1 MDGKRKAD
9 EHVCGGKKPRVGFTG
24 DLKVFNGVLSK
35 PEEVDLPDKNTYHII
50 SYSTY
55 LPNWTCQEALREL
68 LSNAIDQ
75 SRAVADKFG
84 IFGDLKIRE
93 DPDRLALHIGSHLLA
108 EVKWKFGKHGYRHSY
123 YDSTLPGAT
132 KRKCKWDKIKNA
144 VTMCVDVINY
154 TSHLTWESFQ
164 LGKTTKRGSKN
175 MIGTHGE
182 GLSGAAIV
190 LNRLRCDFVV
200 HCDNYS
206 GRVVNLADRVYI
218 LPTNPEKRRK
228 DDVVYKNAVH
238 FRIVLP
244 PPGNLF
250 DVSKLIAPI
259 RLSETVPRV
268 VAHRGQLL
276 TSLELKGKQYNR
288 GIYVAESSKYLFGY
302 NFLDPDKNLLQSR
315 DRNLHALEAAQR
327 ECGSILSE
335 AILQSEEVC
344 QRVLECLVYTT
355 QHAAGAASTLSDC
368 VDLADG
374 QYLTQAAQQ
383 HLRTQQAKLRGEQ
396 EALFCGGDTDL
407 IVRVSGALNLPV
419 VYCHPVLHNHA
430 KVTNDFFQQLKDTAM
445 DLPAE
450 SRCSAH
456 QEDICKLMR
465 VDHLRAS
472 SLNMSTKLVGFWRV
486 EKVGYVTGL
495 HNLQSDERLSQENE
509 VNIHETLRAC
519 KVDLRGIIQIVRCL
533 QSEAQRDRANMRC
546 DPALLDELKAEME
559 EKLRQEWEERAV
571 REREEAAAAAAVVAA
586 AAHEA
591 EAQQAAAA
599 QLAAAAATQVA
610 AAALAAAALAERA
623 DPLSGVVDNAVREGQ
638 DGSSVPAVSV
648 DSASVVSSG
657 SVNEDAEGG
666 DVSNDESSDE
676 GTASSGED
684 DGEEESVGMDVS
696 DGDDYSGSG
705 SDDEDDSSSDYE
717 PSVTSCGG
725 VKAALLAEQTT
736 QTGEQLRR
744 ERDARVAREKEAAA
758 AVSWTAAIAGA
769 EAQKAVGVAQTAE
782 AAVQVVSAA
791 SVPAVALSNGPSVAS
806 TAVDS
811 TVASGGFAERVTGTA
826 VVALPTAGP
835 ATATDAPDAVAPRA
849 AVATTDASSS
859 RPVLAAVTA
868 LSGPVASA
876 VAPVTAA
883 LSKGASAKVASTV
896 ELPAVP
902 GAGSTNALLPQA
914 SVASATAAVAV
925 LSDAP
930 VVAARTVTDVV
941 VDATHAPTDSADAVV
956 HSCAGHVPENAA
968 PSSAAEASARMGNAV
983 SPGARTASSSAAST
997 SQENS
1002 PDVQPVAAQLTV
1014 LEPVMVDLVGE
1025 DSDQDVEVVT
1035 VTSRARRRT
1044 SRSPIVFLSPPQ
1056 TPRSAPSYAQ
1066 ANPSVPVRVV
1076 PARRAEST
1084 CILTTMGVQALD
1096 ASGQT
1101 SPALTDTSDACSEAA
1116 GDAVARAAPV
1126 SSIFLPMP
1134 SAAGG
1139 LGGGTLHLTYCA
1151 TALSGAWLYDSLD
1164 DVTTLQ
1170 KHCEQLHQHKDM
1182 TALLTK
1188 LCTHYSFQVV
1198 LFRAA
1203 QASPPLAFRLWQ
1215 KVLFVNVTDGGSEA
1229 GERAAEDLRAVLR
1242 SITLLDALLM

>member
-35 PEEVDLPDKNTYHII
+35 PEDVDLPDKNTYHTI

-144 VTMCVDVINY
+144 ETMCVDVINY

-250 DVSKLIAPI
+250 DVSKLIATI

-268 VAHRGQLL
+268 VAQRGQLL

-374 QYLTQAAQQ
+374 QYLTVAAQQ
-383 HLRTQQAKLRGEQ
+383 HLRSQQAKFLGGQ

-450 SRCSAH
+450 SRCAAH

-495 HNLQSDERLSQENE
+495 HNLQSDDRLSQENE

-571 REREEAAAAAAVVAA
+571 RERKKAAAAAAVAAVAR
-586 AAHEA
+586 ET
-591 EAQQAAAA
+591 EVQQAATA
-599 QLAAAAATQVA
+599 QLAAEAAAHVA
-610 AAALAAAALAERA
+610 AAELAAAAEAERV
-623 DPLSGVVDNAVREGQ
+623 DPLSDVADNAAR
-638 DGSSVPAVSV
+638 A
-648 DSASVVSSG
+648 DSASVASSG
-657 SVNEDAEGG
+657 SVDEAAEDG
-666 DVSNDESSDE
+666 DGSDDESSDE
-676 GTASSGED
+676 GTASSSED
-684 DGEEESVGMDVS
+684 ADAEESVGMDVS
-696 DGDDYSGSG
+696 DGDDDSGSG
-705 SDDEDDSSSDYE
+705 SEDEVDSSSDYE
-717 PSVTSCGG
+717 PSVASAGG
-725 VKAALLAEQTT
+725 VKAALLAEQTA
-736 QTGEQLRR
+736 QTEEQLRR

-758 AVSWTAAIAGA
+758 AVSRTAAIAGA

-811 TVASGGFAERVTGTA
+811 AVASGGSVERVTATA
-826 VVALPTAGP
+826 IVALPTAGP
-835 ATATDAPDAVAPRA
+835 ATSTDASDAVAPRA
-849 AVATTDASSS
+849 AVATTGASSS
-859 RPVLAAVTA
+859 PPVLAAVTA
-868 LSGPVASA
+868 LSSPVASA

-883 LSKGASAKVASTV
+883 LSKAASAEVVSTV
-896 ELPAVP
+896 VLPAVP
-902 GAGSTNALLPQA
+902 GAGSTNAVHPRA
-914 SVASATAAVAV
+914 SVAAAVAV
-925 LSDAP
+925 VPYAA
-930 VVAARTVTDVV
+930 VVAARTMTDVV
-941 VDATHAPTDSADAVV
+941 ADAPREPTNSAAVV
-956 HSCAGHVPENAA
+956 LHSSAGQLPGNAA
-968 PSSAAEASARMGNAV
+968 LSSVAEASAGMGNAV
-983 SPGARTASSSAAST
+983 SPSARTAPSSAAST

-1002 PDVQPVAAQLTV
+1002 PDVPPVAAQPTV
-1014 LEPVMVDLVGE
+1014 PEQLVVDLVGE

-1056 TPRSAPSYAQ
+1056 TPRSAPSYALVD
-1066 ANPSVPVRVV
+1066 PSVPVRVV
-1076 PARRAEST
+1076 PARRAESSCT
-1084 CILTTMGVQALD
+1084 LTSKGDQAVD

-1116 GDAVARAAPV
+1116 GDAAARAAPV

-1139 LGGGTLHLTYCA
+1139 LSGGTLHLTYCA
-1151 TALSGAWLYDSLD
+1151 TAPSGAWLYDSLD
-1164 DVTTLQ
+1164 DATTLQ
-1170 KHCEQLHQHKDM
+1170 KHCEQLHQRKDM
-1182 TALLTK
+1182 AALLTK
-1188 LCTHYSFQVV
+1188 LCTRYRFQVV

-1215 KVLFVNVTDGGSEA
+1215 KVLFVNVTDGGREA
-1229 GERAAEDLRAVLR
+1229 GERAVEDLRAVLR
-1242 SITLLDALLM
+1242 SITLLDALLISS

>member
-1 MDGKRKAD
+1 MHEKRKAEGD
-9 EHVCGGKKPRVGFTG
+9 VCQEKRSRVQDTDGLSVLNVFERTLQQPPELYG
-24 DLKVFNGVLSK
+24 MDLYIPHRIASCN
-35 PEEVDLPDKNTYHII
+35 
-50 SYSTY
+50 Y
-55 LPNWTCQEALREL
+55 LPNWAIQEALREL
-68 LSNAIDQ
+68 VTNAIDQ
-75 SRAVADKFG
+75 CRTVADQFWING
-84 IFGDLKIRE
+84 EINIRE
-93 DPDRLALHIGSHLLA
+93 HLDHLDLHIGENLLAKVTWNFATEYYRSEYFIAGDVKPKVLWDDISQVRTMCIELINYSSHLP
-108 EVKWKFGKHGYRHSY
+108 WQ
-123 YDSTLPGAT
+123 
-132 KRKCKWDKIKNA
+132 
-144 VTMCVDVINY
+144 
-154 TSHLTWESFQ
+154 SFL
-164 LGKTTKRGSKN
+164 LGKTSKRGSKKL
-175 MIGTHGE
+175 IGTHGE
-182 GLSGAAIV
+182 GLSGASIV
-190 LNRLRCDFVV
+190 LSRLGCDFSV
-200 HCDNYS
+200 HCDDYI
-206 GRVVNLADRVYI
+206 GRVMEV
-218 LPTNPEKRRK
+218 
-228 DDVVYKNAVH
+228 DDFAYVQVYKRQKDEIRKKEHKNTVQ

-244 PPGNLF
+244 APGDMF
-250 DVSKLIAPI
+250 DVSKLIATI
-259 RLSETVPRV
+259 RLSATVPRV
-268 VAHRGQLL
+268 SALRGQLL
-276 TSLELKGKQYNR
+276 TTPEYRGKQYNR
-288 GIYVAESSKYLFGY
+288 GIYVAESPKYLFGY

-344 QRVLECLVYTT
+344 QRVLECFVYTT
-355 QHAAGAASTLSDC
+355 QHAAGAASTLPVC

-374 QYLTQAAQQ
+374 QYLTLAAQQ
-383 HLRTQQAKLRGEQ
+383 HLRAQQAKLRGGQ

-450 SRCSAH
+450 SRCAAH

-571 REREEAAAAAAVVAA
+571 REREEAAAVVAA

-591 EAQQAAAA
+591 EAQQAAATQLAAEAEA
-599 QLAAAAATQVA
+599 QVAAAELAAAAEVE
-610 AAALAAAALAERA
+610 LAV
-623 DPLSGVVDNAVREGQ
+623 PLSGVADNVARGGQ

-648 DSASVVSSG
+648 DSASVASSG
-657 SVNEDAEGG
+657 SVDEDAEGG
-666 DVSNDESSDE
+666 DGSDDESSDE
-676 GTASSGED
+676 GTASSSED

-696 DGDDYSGSG
+696 DGDDVSGSG

-717 PSVTSCGG
+717 PSVTFSGG
-725 VKAALLAEQTT
+725 VKAALLAEQTA
-736 QTGEQLRR
+736 QTEEQLRR
-744 ERDARVAREKEAAA
+744 ERDVRAAPGNEATAVFPLRSAA
-758 AVSWTAAIAGA
+758 EGA
-769 EAQKAVGVAQTAE
+769 EAQRGAGTAQTAE
-782 AAVQVVSAA
+782 AAAQVVSGA

-811 TVASGGFAERVTGTA
+811 AVASGGSVERATA
-826 VVALPTAGP
+826 TAGVARPTAGP
-835 ATATDAPDAVAPRA
+835 ATATDASGAVAPRA
-849 AVATTDASSS
+849 AVASTGASSS
-859 RPVLAAVTA
+859 PPVHAAVTA
-868 LSGPVASA
+868 LSSPVASA
-876 VAPVTAA
+876 VAPATVA
-883 LSKGASAKVASTV
+883 LSKGASAVVVT
-896 ELPAVP
+896 AVP
-902 GAGSTNALLPQA
+902 GAGSTNAVLPHA

-925 LSDAP
+925 LSDAAD
-930 VVAARTVTDVV
+930 AAAKTVTDVV
-941 VDATHAPTDSADAVV
+941 ADAPREPTNSADVV
-956 HSCAGHVPENAA
+956 LH
-968 PSSAAEASARMGNAV
+968 SSAGQLPGKAALSSVAEASAGMGNAV
-983 SPGARTASSSAAST
+983 SPSARTAPSSAAST

-1002 PDVQPVAAQLTV
+1002 PDVQPVAAQPTV
-1014 LEPVMVDLVGE
+1014 SEQVVVDLVGE

-1066 ANPSVPVRVV
+1066 ADPSVPVRVV

-1084 CILTTMGVQALD
+1084 CTLTSRGDQALD

-1101 SPALTDTSDACSEAA
+1101 SPALTDTSDACSETAA
-1116 GDAVARAAPV
+1116 DAVARAAPV

-1139 LGGGTLHLTYCA
+1139 LSVGTLHLTYCD
-1151 TALSGAWLYDSLD
+1151 TAPSGALLNDSLD
-1164 DVTTLQ
+1164 DAITLQ

-1182 TALLTK
+1182 SALLTK

-1215 KVLFVNVTDGGSEA
+1215 KVLFVNVTDGGREA
-1229 GERAAEDLRAVLR
+1229 GERAVEDLRAVLR

>member
-24 DLKVFNGVLSK
+24 DLEVFNGVLSK
-35 PEEVDLPDKNTYHII
+35 PDEVDLPDKNTYHFI

-132 KRKCKWDKIKNA
+132 KRKCKWHKIKNA
-144 VTMCVDVINY
+144 ETMCVDVINY

-250 DVSKLIAPI
+250 DVSKLIATI

-268 VAHRGQLL
+268 VAQRGQLL

-315 DRNLHALEAAQR
+315 DRNLHALDAAQR

-335 AILQSEEVC
+335 AILQSEDVC

-383 HLRTQQAKLRGEQ
+383 HLRTQQAKLRGGQ

-450 SRCSAH
+450 SRCAAH

-571 REREEAAAAAAVVAA
+571 REREEAVAAAVVAA
-586 AAHEA
+586 TAHKA
-591 EAQQAAAA
+591 EAQQAAGDLQVAEAAA
-599 QLAAAAATQVA
+599 QAAAAK
-610 AAALAAAALAERA
+610 LAAVEVELAV
-623 DPLSGVVDNAVREGQ
+623 PLSGVADNAARDGQ
-638 DGSSVPAVSV
+638 EGSSVPVVSV
-648 DSASVVSSG
+648 DSASVASSG
-657 SVNEDAEGG
+657 SVDEDAVGG
-666 DVSNDESSDE
+666 DVSADESSDE
-676 GTASSGED
+676 GTASSSED
-684 DGEEESVGMDVS
+684 DGEVESVGMDVS
-696 DGDDYSGSG
+696 DGDDDSGSG
-705 SDDEDDSSSDYE
+705 SEGEDDSSSDYE
-717 PSVTSCGG
+717 PSVPSAGG
-725 VKAALLAEQTT
+725 VKAALLAEQTA
-736 QTGEQLRR
+736 QSEEQLRR
-744 ERDARVAREKEAAA
+744 ERDARAARGKEATAVVPLPAA
-758 AVSWTAAIAGA
+758 AEGA
-769 EAQKAVGVAQTAE
+769 EAQRGAGTAQTAE
-782 AAVQVVSAA
+782 AAAQVVSTA
-791 SVPAVALSNGPSVAS
+791 SASAVALSNGPSVAS
-806 TAVDS
+806 TPVDS
-811 TVASGGFAERVTGTA
+811 TVASGGFAERVTATA
-826 VVALPTAGP
+826 IVALPTAGP

-849 AVATTDASSS
+849 AVTTTDTSS
-859 RPVLAAVTA
+859 RLPVLAAVTA
-868 LSGPVASA
+868 LSDPVASA

-883 LSKGASAKVASTV
+883 LSNGASAKVASTV

-902 GAGSTNALLPQA
+902 GAGSTNTVLLQA
-914 SVASATAAVAV
+914 PVAPATAAVAV
-925 LSDAP
+925 LSDAA
-930 VVAARTVTDVV
+930 VAAATTVTDVV
-941 VDATHAPTDSADAVV
+941 ADAPHAPTNSAAVV
-956 HSCAGHVPENAA
+956 LHSSAGHVPANAA
-968 PSSAAEASARMGNAV
+968 LSSAAEASVAMGNAV
-983 SPGARTASSSAAST
+983 TPGARTAPSSAAST

-1002 PDVQPVAAQLTV
+1002 PDVQPVAAQPTV
-1014 LEPVMVDLVGE
+1014 VEPVMVDLVAE
-1025 DSDQDVEVVT
+1025 DSDDVEVVT

-1044 SRSPIVFLSPPQ
+1044 LRSPIVFLSPPQ
-1056 TPRSAPSYAQ
+1056 TPRSAQFRAQ
-1066 ANPSVPVRVV
+1066 VDLSVPVRMV
-1076 PARRAEST
+1076 PVRRAESACT
-1084 CILTTMGVQALD
+1084 LTSVGDQALD

-1101 SPALTDTSDACSEAA
+1101 SPALTDNSDACSEAA
-1116 GDAVARAAPV
+1116 GDAAARAAPV

-1164 DVTTLQ
+1164 DATTLQ

-1182 TALLTK
+1182 SALLTK

>member
-24 DLKVFNGVLSK
+24 DLEVFNGVLSK
-35 PEEVDLPDKNTYHII
+35 PDEVDLPDKNTYHFI

-132 KRKCKWDKIKNA
+132 KRKCKWHKIKNA
-144 VTMCVDVINY
+144 ETMCVDVINY

-206 GRVVNLADRVYI
+206 SRVVNLADRVYI

-250 DVSKLIAPI
+250 DVSKLIATI

-268 VAHRGQLL
+268 AAQRGQLL

-344 QRVLECLVYTT
+344 QRVLECFVYTT

-383 HLRTQQAKLRGEQ
+383 HLRTQQAKLRGGQ

-450 SRCSAH
+450 SRCAAH

-472 SLNMSTKLVGFWRV
+472 SLHMSTKLVGFWRV

-546 DPALLDELKAEME
+546 DPALLDELKAELE
-559 EKLRQEWEERAV
+559 EKVRQEWEERAA
-571 REREEAAAAAAVVAA
+571 REREEAAAAAA
-586 AAHEA
+586 AAHET

-599 QLAAAAATQVA
+599 QLAAEAAAQVA
-610 AAALAAAALAERA
+610 AAELAAAAEAERA

-638 DGSSVPAVSV
+638 DGFSVPVVSV
-648 DSASVVSSG
+648 DSASVASSG
-657 SVNEDAEGG
+657 SVDEDAEGCDG
-666 DVSNDESSDE
+666 SDDESSDE
-676 GTASSGED
+676 GTASSSED
-684 DGEEESVGMDVS
+684 DGEGESVGMDVS
-696 DGDDYSGSG
+696 DGDDDSGSG
-705 SDDEDDSSSDYE
+705 SNDEDDSSSDYE
-717 PSVTSCGG
+717 PSVTSSGG
-725 VKAALLAEQTT
+725 VKAALLAEQTP
-736 QTGEQLRR
+736 QIEARLAANR
-744 ERDARVAREKEAAA
+744 EECAVREKGSAA
-758 AVSWTAAIAGA
+758 AVSLTAATEDADAQRGAGTAQMA
-769 EAQKAVGVAQTAE
+769 EAVA
-782 AAVQVVSAA
+782 QVVSTA
-791 SVPAVALSNGPSVAS
+791 SVPAVALSSGPSVAS

-811 TVASGGFAERVTGTA
+811 TVASGGSVERVTA
-826 VVALPTAGP
+826 AAIVALPTAGP
-835 ATATDAPDAVAPRA
+835 ATATDASDAVAPRV
-849 AVATTDASSS
+849 AVATTGASSS
-859 RPVLAAVTA
+859 PPVLAAVTA
-868 LSGPVASA
+868 LSSPVASA

-883 LSKGASAKVASTV
+883 LSKAAPAEVVSTV
-896 ELPAVP
+896 VLPAVP
-902 GAGSTNALLPQA
+902 GAGSTNAVLPQA
-914 SVASATAAVAV
+914 SVAPATAALAV
-925 LSDAP
+925 LSDAA
-930 VVAARTVTDVV
+930 VAAAKTVTDVV
-941 VDATHAPTDSADAVV
+941 ADAPHAPTNSADVV
-956 HSCAGHVPENAA
+956 LHSPADQVPGNAA
-968 PSSAAEASARMGNAV
+968 LSSAAEVFVGMGNAV

-997 SQENS
+997 SRENS
-1002 PDVQPVAAQLTV
+1002 PGVPIVAAQPTV
-1014 LEPVMVDLVGE
+1014 PEQVVVDLVGE

-1056 TPRSAPSYAQ
+1056 TPRSAQFRAQ
-1066 ANPSVPVRVV
+1066 VDLSVPVRVV
-1076 PARRAEST
+1076 PARRAESSCT
-1084 CILTTMGVQALD
+1084 LTSMGVQTLNAG
-1096 ASGQT
+1096 GQT
-1101 SPALTDTSDACSEAA
+1101 SPALTDTSDACSETAA
-1116 GDAVARAAPV
+1116 DAVARAAPV

-1139 LGGGTLHLTYCA
+1139 LSGGTLHLTYCG
-1151 TALSGAWLYDSLD
+1151 TAPSGALLYDSLD
-1164 DVTTLQ
+1164 DAITLQ
-1170 KHCEQLHQHKDM
+1170 KHYE
-1182 TALLTK
+1182 
-1188 LCTHYSFQVV
+1188 
-1198 LFRAA
+1198 
-1203 QASPPLAFRLWQ
+1203 
-1215 KVLFVNVTDGGSEA
+1215 
-1229 GERAAEDLRAVLR
+1229 
-1242 SITLLDALLM
+1242 